1 MTPTTRHA
9 IQYLQQARMLVQAA
23 TGRRERLSQWD
34 ALASL
39 EPGVPCAAYGM
50 AKAEFRRARDLPI
63 AIRRLENRE
72 SA

>member
-9 IQYLQQARMLVQAA
+9 IQYLRQARDLVQQATIDRK
-23 TGRRERLSQWD
+23 RLSQWD

-50 AKAEFRRARDLPI
+50 AKDAFRHARDLPI
-63 AIRRLENRE
+63 AIRRLG
-72 SA
+72 SKGDA